1 MTTEVATCSICA
13 ATFSDDA
20 QGRRWH
26 QLADLLE
33 RVTDEVAQRM
43 RGDG

>member
-26 QLADLLE
+26 QLLQGHAPK
-33 RVTDEVAQRM
+33 RIARSGGS
-43 RGDG
+43 R